1 MYNANQFLFNISI
14 EYLSS
19 FIETILTI
27 KFYITYI
34 INSLL
39 PIVSISL
46 NDDIINDIDKLQKNL
61 GFTGRSEIVRA
72 GLRNIIA
79 EQKERDSIT
88 GKTGCDI
95 TNYSSRER

>member
-1 MYNANQFLFNISI
+1 MNFYFNISI

-79 EQKERDSIT
+79 EQKERDRLQ
-88 GKTGCDI
+88 GKLAAII

>member
-1 MYNANQFLFNISI
+1 MYNANKFLFNISI

-61 GFTGRSEIVRA
+61 GFTGRSEIA
-72 GLRNIIA
+72 
-79 EQKERDSIT
+79 
-88 GKTGCDI
+88 
-95 TNYSSRER
+95 